1 MSIYKGKNL
10 LGLDWSFVL
19 LIINHS
25 SFRIGVSSILFSLHF
40 QSSNQM
46 FFRAGTSQIDIVQ
59 LESNF
64 LFLFQSR
71 ILRSQ
76 LTKNPSILEDV
87 TSKPNTLPDMFALQQ
102 MKALQ
107 AAQNPAFKALVDAR
121 GKSKVIFR
129 ILLYLILLHL

>member
-1 MSIYKGKNL
+1 MDLNL
-10 LGLDWSFVL
+10 TKLFESYVFV
-19 LIINHS
+19 
-25 SFRIGVSSILFSLHF
+25 
-40 QSSNQM
+40 
-46 FFRAGTSQIDIVQ
+46 RAGTSQIDVVL
-59 LESNF
+59 LEFDF

-87 TSKPNTLPDMFALQQ
+87 SSKPNMLPDMFALQQ

-121 GKSKVIFR
+121 GK
-129 ILLYLILLHL
+129 

>member
-1 MSIYKGKNL
+1 MGSNPTKFFKSYV
-10 LGLDWSFVL
+10 FV
-19 LIINHS
+19 
-25 SFRIGVSSILFSLHF
+25 
-40 QSSNQM
+40 
-46 FFRAGTSQIDIVQ
+46 RAGTSQIDIVL
-59 LESNF
+59 LEFNF

-87 TSKPNTLPDMFALQQ
+87 SSKPNVLPDMFALQQ

-121 GKSKVIFR
+121 GK
-129 ILLYLILLHL
+129 

>member
-1 MSIYKGKNL
+1 MSWVRIPTRDDIYFFDI
-10 LGLDWSFVL
+10 LDFQFFKSYVFV
-19 LIINHS
+19 
-25 SFRIGVSSILFSLHF
+25 
-40 QSSNQM
+40 
-46 FFRAGTSQIDIVQ
+46 RASTLQIDVVQ

-76 LTKNPSILEDV
+76 LTKNPGILEDV
-87 TSKPNTLPDMFALQQ
+87 TSKPNMLPDMFALQQ

-121 GKSKVIFR
+121 GK
-129 ILLYLILLHL
+129 